1 MIKFKNKV
9 SIIIPVYNEKNTV
22 EKLLNKIHKLT
33 SIKKEIIVV
42 DDASSD
48 GTTLILK
55 KNKKKITKLIYHK
68 KNLGKGAAI
77 KSAQK
82 FVKGNVVIIQDADL
96 EYDPTDYYKLLY
108 FINKGYK
115 VVYGSRVIGRNRYL
129 LKNFSSISRIFFN
142 HILTIISNLL
152 NNQRLTDAHT
162 CYKMFASDIF
172 LKIKLE
178 ENDFSFCPEITTKI
192 GLKKINIKE
201 VPIKYNGRSYNEGK
215 KIRLI
220 DGIKAII
227 ILFKYRF
234 F

>member
-82 FVKGNVVIIQDADL
+82 FVKGSDGNYYLTGKLQLPQDIKVTWGVVPNTTIVFSDGQSVS
-96 EYDPTDYYKLLY
+96 
-108 FINKGYK
+108 GG
-115 VVYGSRVIGRNRYL
+115 VVY
-129 LKNFSSISRIFFN
+129 
-142 HILTIISNLL
+142 
-152 NNQRLTDAHT
+152 
-162 CYKMFASDIF
+162 
-172 LKIKLE
+172 
-178 ENDFSFCPEITTKI
+178 
-192 GLKKINIKE
+192 KK
-201 VPIKYNGRSYNEGK
+201 GK
-215 KIRLI
+215 QYTPPTQK
-220 DGIKAII
+220 
-227 ILFKYRF
+227 
-234 F
+234 